1 MRWRASDDMAIDPR
15 AIASRSVTG
24 LSPTSTILTRPR
36 ASKWVSGTERHA
48 EPRLLP
54 HLLAQVVEQRG
65 DLEPF
70 HPKSRIVGQR
80 EPEVAGAH
88 DRHAQL
94 LIETENLAE
103 MALQIAHVVAD
114 AAHAELAEVREVL
127 ANLRRIEVILLRQ
140 RLRADRADPRVLERI
155 EAAQIHRKTVRGEL
169 RNLVCALL
177 DRRGLRRPLVRAFH
191 RAGRL
196 TTQCN

>member
-36 ASKWVSGTERHA
+36 ASKWVSGGTERRRLALTVALREKEREAFERDGEIHAFQLHVGRRLHRARRKIQHRFDPRGDDEVEYVLRRRGGHREHRDADPFALRDFLQIVDVVDRHA

-54 HLLAQVVEQRG
+54 HLLGPVVEQRG

-70 HPKSRIVGQR
+70 PPNSPIVGQR

-103 MALQIAHVVAD
+103 
-114 AAHAELAEVREVL
+114 
-127 ANLRRIEVILLRQ
+127 
-140 RLRADRADPRVLERI
+140 
-155 EAAQIHRKTVRGEL
+155 
-169 RNLVCALL
+169 
-177 DRRGLRRPLVRAFH
+177 
-191 RAGRL
+191 
-196 TTQCN
+196 